1 MWVGCIFLI
10 IIKFAARMRIYIIV
24 CATLTQRQDNK
35 TIFKVKWYT
44 IAHIV
49 TRTPTTCV
57 T

>member
-1 MWVGCIFLI
+1 MWVGCIFLV
-10 IIKFAARMRIYIIV
+10 IIKFAARMRIIV